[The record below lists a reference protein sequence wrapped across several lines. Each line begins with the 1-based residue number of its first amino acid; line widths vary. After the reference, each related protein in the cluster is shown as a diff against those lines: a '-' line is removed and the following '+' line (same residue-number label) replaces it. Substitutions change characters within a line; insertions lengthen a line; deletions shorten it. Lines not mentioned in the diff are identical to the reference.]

1 MSKEKLKYDEAIVE
15 LEQIVKEMEYGEISV
30 DELSVK
36 IKRSAFLIDFCK
48 KKLKSTEEDVDS
60 ILKEME

>member
-1 MSKEKLKYDEAIVE
+1 MSNKELKYDEAIAE

-30 DELSVK
+30 DELSIK
-36 IKRSAFLIDFCK
+36 IKRSAFLINFCK
-48 KKLKSTEEDVDS
+48 KKLKSTEEDVES

>member
-1 MSKEKLKYDEAIVE
+1 MSKEKLKYDEAITE
-15 LEQIVKEMEYGEISV
+15 LEQIVKDMEYGEISV
-30 DELSVK
+30 DELSIK

-48 KKLKSTEEDVDS
+48 KKLKSTEEDVES

>member
-1 MSKEKLKYDEAIVE
+1 MSKKELKYDEAIAE

-30 DELSVK
+30 DELSIK

-48 KKLKSTEEDVDS
+48 KKLKSTEEDVES
-60 ILKEME
+60 ILKEI

>member
-1 MSKEKLKYDEAIVE
+1 MSKEKLKYDEAIAE

-30 DELSVK
+30 DELSIK

-48 KKLKSTEEDVDS
+48 KKLKSTEEDVES
-60 ILKEME
+60 ILKEM

>member
-1 MSKEKLKYDEAIVE
+1 MSKEELKYDEAIAE

-30 DELSVK
+30 DELSIK

-48 KKLKSTEEDVDS
+48 KKLKSTEEDVES
-60 ILKEME
+60 ILKEM

>member
-48 KKLKSTEEDVDS
+48 KKLKSTEEDVES

>member
-1 MSKEKLKYDEAIVE
+1 MSKKELKYDEAIAE
-15 LEQIVKEMEYGEISV
+15 LEQIVKEMEFGEISV
-30 DELSVK
+30 DELSIK

-48 KKLKSTEEDVDS
+48 KKLKSTEEDVES

>member
-1 MSKEKLKYDEAIVE
+1 MSKKELKYEEAIAE
-15 LEQIVKEMEYGEISV
+15 LEQIVKEMEYGEISI
-30 DELSVK
+30 DELSIK

-60 ILKEME
+60 ILKEM

>member
-15 LEQIVKEMEYGEISV
+15 LELIVKEMEYGEISV